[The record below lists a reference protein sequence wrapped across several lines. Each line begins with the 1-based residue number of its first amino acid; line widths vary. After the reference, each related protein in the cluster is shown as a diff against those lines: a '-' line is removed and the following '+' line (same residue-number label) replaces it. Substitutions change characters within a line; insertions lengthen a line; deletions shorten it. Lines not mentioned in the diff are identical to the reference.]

1 MYEQIEQ
8 QLKEQETAKNTAAGT
23 TEQKPV
29 ETPAENKP
37 AEEVKPAE
45 QTPQNVEA
53 TPQKTEAPAEEQN
66 EEEIPWYEKEEA
78 GASESKSDPKPN
90 VEQTPEEED
99 ADIKLLREF
108 KKSGK
113 TLRDFVK
120 ELDVP
125 DFATMDDASIVEIGL
140 KQLEGF
146 DGDDYA
152 AAVEEFNQMS
162 LFQKKKL
169 VSDYRNTLIAQN
181 EEKLKQLTS
190 GPSKQKEET
199 QKTLTRFETEI
210 GSIAKD
216 MSGKEVYGL
225 KVTDE
230 MSSKIQS
237 YLTKEISLNRK
248 DGSIDADL
256 LAEFALWKL
265 YGKDIVRTNVTKA
278 KNSGRRE
285 VLEATTNPSSGRGP
299 SNNNNGFQGVTVDD
313 AFGSYLNAKKR

>member
-8 QLKEQETAKNTAAGT
+8 QLKEQETAKNTAPGT

-29 ETPAENKP
+29 ETPVENKP
-37 AEEVKPAE
+37 VEEQKPAE
-45 QTPQNVEA
+45 QTPQNVEV
-53 TPQKTEAPAEEQN
+53 TPQKIEVPEDDQN
-66 EEEIPWYEKEEA
+66 GEEIPWYEKEEA
-78 GASESKSDPKPN
+78 AASETKTEVKPK
-90 VEQTPEEED
+90 VEESVEED
-99 ADIKLLREF
+99 EDIKLLREF

-125 DFATMDDASIVEIGL
+125 DFATMDEASIVEIGL
-140 KQLEGF
+140 KELEGF
-146 DGDDYA
+146 TGDDYA

-190 GPSKQKEET
+190 APAKQKQEV
-199 QKTLTRFETEI
+199 QQTLTRFEAEI

-230 MSSKIQS
+230 MSTKIQS

>member
-8 QLKEQETAKNTAAGT
+8 QLKEQELAKTNATGT

-29 ETPAENKP
+29 ETPVENKP

-45 QTPQNVEA
+45 QTPQNVETA
-53 TPQKTEAPAEEQN
+53 PQKTEVPAEEQT

-78 GASESKSDPKPN
+78 AASETKEEAKPK
-90 VEQTPEEED
+90 VEESVEED
-99 ADIKLLREF
+99 EDIKLLREF

-113 TLRDFVK
+113 TLKEFVK
-120 ELDVP
+120 EFDVP
-125 DFATMDDASIVEIGL
+125 DYDTMDEASIVEIGL
-140 KQLEGF
+140 KELEGF
-146 DGDDYA
+146 TGDDYT

-169 VSDYRNTLIAQN
+169 VSEYRNALIAQN

-190 GPSKQKEET
+190 APSKQKE
-199 QKTLTRFETEI
+199 QAQQTLTRFEAEI
-210 GSIAKD
+210 NSIAKD

-256 LAEFALWKL
+256 MAEFALWKL
-265 YGKDIVRTNVTKA
+265 YGKDIVRTNVTRA

-299 SNNNNGFQGVTVDD
+299 SNNSNGFQGVTVDD

>member
-29 ETPAENKP
+29 ETPVENKP
-37 AEEVKPAE
+37 AEEQKPAE

-53 TPQKTEAPAEEQN
+53 TPQKTEAPAGEQT

-78 GASESKSDPKPN
+78 AASETKIEVKPK
-90 VEQTPEEED
+90 VEESVEED
-99 ADIKLLREF
+99 EDIKLLREF

-125 DFATMDDASIVEIGL
+125 DFATMDEASIVEIGL
-140 KQLEGF
+140 KELEGF
-146 DGDDYA
+146 TGDDYA